1 MFGSEKEMEN
11 KEAPEGKSEN
21 TKEQINE
28 VKNQEEDLKKQSV
41 EEVSEKNDSKDNDPE
56 NDKTVKKRHDRSPSN
71 SSSDSSRGKSRSCS
85 KSRERRH
92 RKSKSR
98 ERSRLGGS
106 RSRRTRSRS
115 RSPRKGSD
123 KRRRRSRSRTR
134 SHSRGRYRIGHG
146 RSPPRRYRSRSR
158 GRRSRSRDRY
168 RRDRSRER
176 SYGGRDRKGRHSPR
190 RSRSRSKS
198 KQMYRQGGQIKLD
211 DKNSIAKK
219 DSKEGDSKDSNSGP
233 VEKPSNLP
241 LNDVGSIGMT
251 PQMALQQQMAAM
263 SAKAQALTGISLP
276 KYYNPAAV
284 NPLKYAE
291 QQQKRKLLWQATKE
305 KEKAPASST
314 LWEKLSFS
322 QDQDGKMTAKF
333 RKLMGIKEEGGD
345 VGCSESV
352 EGNPQPQ
359 TEDEALKQQESL
371 FRDLDQQYEIARMST
386 HTHRGVGLGYSSQ
399 PTAFFPPAQK

>member
-1 MFGSEKEMEN
+1 MFGSENEMEN
-11 KEAPEGKSEN
+11 KEVPEDKTEN
-21 TKEQINE
+21 TKEHVNE
-28 VKNQEEDLKKQSV
+28 IKSQEEDMKKQSV
-41 EEVSEKNDSKDNDPE
+41 EEMLEKNDYKD
-56 NDKTVKKRHDRSPSN
+56 NDKTVKKRHDRSSSS
-71 SSSDSSRGKSRSCS
+71 SSSDSSRGKSRSRS
-85 KSRERRH
+85 RSRERRY

-98 ERSRLGGS
+98 ERSRFGGS
-106 RSRRTRSRS
+106 RNRRTRSRS

-123 KRRRRSRSRTR
+123 RRSRRRTR
-134 SHSRGRYRIGHG
+134 SNSRYRTGHG
-146 RSPPRRYRSRSR
+146 RSPPRRYRSRS
-158 GRRSRSRDRY
+158 RRSRSRDRY

-176 SYGGRDRKGRHSPR
+176 SYGGRDRKGRYSPR

-198 KQMYRQGGQIKLD
+198 KQMLYRQGGQIKVD
-211 DKNSIAKK
+211 EKNSSSKK
-219 DSKEGDSKDSNSGP
+219 DSKQGDSTDSNSGL

-241 LNDVGSIGMT
+241 LNDVGTSGMT

-291 QQQKRKLLWQATKE
+291 QQQKRKLLWQANKE
-305 KEKAPASST
+305 KDKAPASSAV
-314 LWEKLSFS
+314 WEKLSFS

-333 RKLMGIKEEGGD
+333 RKLMGIKEEGGES
-345 VGCSESV
+345 GCSESV
-352 EGNPQPQ
+352 EGKPQPQ

-399 PTAFFPPAQK
+399 PTAFFPPVQK